1 MQLSVFSEK
10 RPFVKYMRSKI
21 QLFHL
26 KDSSLITS
34 HTVQYM
40 YKRFVPSKP
49 ANFRNF
55 QEVCRAA
62 NPSYAARPC
71 VPTPTVRCLPDA
83 HAHGSCGGMGCGGSK
98 EPEPEPPPAHMM
110 KRRASAAA
118 QGGID
123 PNSIKVNLMT
133 LPKVLKSEE
142 AMARIKVCVSKNV
155 LCNHLSDEYKDAVI
169 ASMKE
174 TTVKSGGVA
183 ASTLNRRILLLPC
196 ACVLIL
202 LWCDALPLVET
213 IIKQGDLGACH

>member
-1 MQLSVFSEK
+1 
-10 RPFVKYMRSKI
+10 
-21 QLFHL
+21 
-26 KDSSLITS
+26 
-34 HTVQYM
+34 
-40 YKRFVPSKP
+40 
-49 ANFRNF
+49 
-55 QEVCRAA
+55 
-62 NPSYAARPC
+62 
-71 VPTPTVRCLPDA
+71 
-83 HAHGSCGGMGCGGSK
+83 MGCGGSK